1 MLSQLGQTLLPSYL
15 TIIKKPT
22 TAEVLVLTS
31 TTTTSKTTNVD
42 DVTDIMRGMNSV
54 FFSLDNNNNESS
66 GNSNISFDDVDD
78 GIDNLSLAWNKTS
91 SSLLKQLLR
100 VGVVIGFINLTLC
113 QLLRRYFYK
122 V

>member
-1 MLSQLGQTLLPSYL
+1 VLSQLGQTLLPSYL

-22 TAEVLVLTS
+22 TAEVLDLA
-31 TTTTSKTTNVD
+31 TTTSTTTNVD
-42 DVTDIMRGMNSV
+42 DVTEIMDNSV
-54 FFSLDNNNNESS
+54 FALDNNNNESS
-66 GNSNISFDDVDD
+66 GNSNRSIDDVDD

>member
-1 MLSQLGQTLLPSYL
+1 VLSQLGQTLLPSYL

-22 TAEVLVLTS
+22 TAEVLVLASTTS
-31 TTTTSKTTNVD
+31 TTTNVD
-42 DVTDIMRGMNSV
+42 EVTEISRGMNSV
-54 FFSLDNNNNESS
+54 FALDNNNYESS
-66 GNSNISFDDVDD
+66 GNSNISIDDVDD

>member
-22 TAEVLVLTS
+22 TAEVLDLA
-31 TTTTSKTTNVD
+31 TTTSTTTNVD
-42 DVTDIMRGMNSV
+42 DVTEIMDNSV
-54 FFSLDNNNNESS
+54 FALDNNNNESS
-66 GNSNISFDDVDD
+66 GNSNRSIDDVDD

>member
-22 TAEVLVLTS
+22 TAEVLVLT
-31 TTTTSKTTNVD
+31 TTTTSTTTNVD

-66 GNSNISFDDVDD
+66 GNSNRSFDDVDD

-91 SSLLKQLLR
+91 SSLLKQLFR